1 LSIQYLIIANY
12 RPMSTICQHLYT
24 FVEEVYFTRMEGFYL
39 EGVWL
44 LRISGGYSQGKIVT
58 QKNEIV
64 IYFFN

>member
-1 LSIQYLIIANY
+1 
-12 RPMSTICQHLYT
+12 MSTICQHLYT